1 MMSLVLGALTVW
13 LSVYSLAHWFSD
25 SSILVK
31 LLFPISFMCGGA
43 VAAISGMIS
52 LKK

>member
-13 LSVYSLAHWFSD
+13 LSAYGLAHWFSD
-25 SSILVK
+25 SSLLIK
-31 LLFPISFMCGGA
+31 LLFPISFLCGGA
-43 VAAISGMIS
+43 LAVLAGMMS